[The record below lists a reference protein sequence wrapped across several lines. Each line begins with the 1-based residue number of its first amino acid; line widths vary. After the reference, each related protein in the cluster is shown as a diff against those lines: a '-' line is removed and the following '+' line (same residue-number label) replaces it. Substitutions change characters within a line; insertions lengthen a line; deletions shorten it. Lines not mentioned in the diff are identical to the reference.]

1 VKPPDVLLPKYKVA
15 PSPDLSHVAPDGFN
29 CKTTLDTGFRAL
41 YCSVRNVISFRKIEA
56 ISGLHMFVSGPH
68 NQKQELN
75 FSDPVEFGHYN
86 PKFLDWVDDHIIP
99 ITDDDLPFKNAVRP
113 VYTA

>member
-1 VKPPDVLLPKYKVA
+1 M
-15 PSPDLSHVAPDGFN
+15 
-29 CKTTLDTGFRAL
+29 
-41 YCSVRNVISFRKIEA
+41 EA

-68 NQKQELN
+68 NQQQELN

-113 VYTA
+113 VYTAYIGPTARVLFRAHEILFATPQGYKSLTQNELSDFRDL